1 MSKTQSVSFL
11 GLLFILLT
19 LCAWQFPEILRAI
32 DIPLAHALA
41 SLQTLTS
48 IQLFLV
54 ITALAGTLG
63 TFLIAAGAFYFLRNH
78 FRYVQFLFYVLLG
91 STLSANLV
99 KVLIARIRPEPLLW
113 FDPLLTFSF
122 PSGHATSAMA
132 LFGSIAFISSRLA
145 RGYTRILVCTVS
157 LSLVGL
163 IGLSRLML
171 GAHFFSDVLAGY
183 ALGLFWIVLFLPKK
197 S

>member
-1 MSKTQSVSFL
+1 MTKTQSASFL
-11 GLLFILLT
+11 GFLFIVLT
-19 LCAWQFPEILRAI
+19 YCAWQFPEALRAI
-32 DIPLAHALA
+32 DIPIAYALA
-41 SLQTLTS
+41 PLQTLAS

-54 ITALAGTLG
+54 ITALAGVLG
-63 TFLIAAGAFYFLRNH
+63 TFLIAAGAVYFLRNH
-78 FRYVQFLFYVLLG
+78 LRYARFLVYVLLG

-99 KVLIARIRPEPLLW
+99 KILIARIRPEPLLW

-145 RGYTRILVCTVS
+145 RGYTRIFVCTVS
-157 LSLVGL
+157 LALVVL

-183 ALGLFWIVLFLPKK
+183 ILGLFWIVLFLPKK